1 MTTKII
7 NFNLETGDARYLYDD
22 AVAPLV
28 EGRIKTTRASNITF
42 NESMQE
48 WEVILPCGEV
58 VFSSKSNSECY
69 QWEDQHFNRSPS
81 EAVSI

>member
-48 WEVILPCGEV
+48 WKVILPCGEV

-69 QWEDQHFNRSPS
+69 AWEKAHFNEPPS
-81 EAVSI
+81 MATAI